1 MANSAILITTPLSIK
16 NYEISVIDKT
26 NLLESKKNLLFL
38 VDFQNFLNSN
48 LEQHEKIIKDHFTI
62 FQNLI
67 HNVKNMGSVFILIDY
82 YYVLRIREL
91 IYDFVKNNPTTN
103 LLLKLFI
110 VEKTPML
117 IILCIQKFEQKQ
129 IVNIPKMQFILYEMY
144 SNLELSDHMT
154 IPLIHIEKTIE
165 NFTDLYSFQIALRKV
180 FL

>member
-1 MANSAILITTPLSIK
+1 
-16 NYEISVIDKT
+16 
-26 NLLESKKNLLFL
+26 
-38 VDFQNFLNSN
+38 
-48 LEQHEKIIKDHFTI
+48 
-62 FQNLI
+62 
-67 HNVKNMGSVFILIDY
+67 MGSVFILIDY

>member
-1 MANSAILITTPLSIK
+1 MANSAILITTPLYIK

-82 YYVLRIREL
+82 YYVLRIR
-91 IYDFVKNNPTTN
+91 
-103 LLLKLFI
+103 
-110 VEKTPML
+110 
-117 IILCIQKFEQKQ
+117 
-129 IVNIPKMQFILYEMY
+129 
-144 SNLELSDHMT
+144 
-154 IPLIHIEKTIE
+154 
-165 NFTDLYSFQIALRKV
+165 
-180 FL
+180 